1 VAQLNDIQKQNIF
14 SVYKALEV
22 QTKNDRNVLSKVF
35 LFTKMKIQLNERL
48 KDTVEIEAESQ
59 DVCDF
64 MK

>member
-1 VAQLNDIQKQNIF
+1 MAQLNDIQKQNIF
-14 SVYKALEV
+14 SVCKALEV

-35 LFTKMKIQLNERL
+35 LFTKMKIQFNERL

>member
-14 SVYKALEV
+14 SVCKALEV

>member
-1 VAQLNDIQKQNIF
+1 MAQLNDIQKQNIF